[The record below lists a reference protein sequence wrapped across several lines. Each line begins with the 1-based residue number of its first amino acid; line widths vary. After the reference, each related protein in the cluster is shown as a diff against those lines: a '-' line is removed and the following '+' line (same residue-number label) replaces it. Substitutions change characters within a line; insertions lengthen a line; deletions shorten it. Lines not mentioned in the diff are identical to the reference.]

1 MSVSAPA
8 QSPIA
13 STVPTLTED
22 PFAQTVIRRAV
33 GRLLRCPEF
42 APHESEDLHQELQAQ
57 LDRAMRSHDATIGHR
72 NPFITMVVN
81 RAATN
86 LRAYRLHKI
95 RDDREVT
102 SLNVMVESGG
112 ERRELIQC
120 ISEDDNRNRIETAKL
135 TDTELVDLRH
145 DLTVAIATLPEH
157 WQRLLKLRTDHSL
170 RECSQIMDVPL
181 STLKYWLAKIAV
193 VFREQGLHE
202 YLV

>member
-1 MSVSAPA
+1 MSVSTPS
-8 QSPIA
+8 QPQLA

-22 PFAQTVIRRAV
+22 PFAQTVIRRCV

-42 APHESEDLHQELQAQ
+42 APHEAEDLQQELQAE

-135 TDTELVDLRH
+135 SGTELVDLRH
-145 DLTVAIATLPEH
+145 DLAAASEALPEH

-170 RECSQIMDVPL
+170 RECSRIMDVPL
-181 STLKYWLAKIAV
+181 STLKYWMAKIAI

>member
-1 MSVSAPA
+1 MSVSTPT
-8 QSPIA
+8 QPKTA
-13 STVPTLTED
+13 STVPLTEE
-22 PFAQTVIRRAV
+22 PFAQTVIRRAIK
-33 GRLLRCPEF
+33 RLLRCPEF
-42 APHESEDLHQELQAQ
+42 APHEAEDLHQELQSQ
-57 LDRAMRSHDATIGHR
+57 LERAMRSHDSTIGHQ

-86 LRAYRLHKI
+86 LRTYRTHKI

-135 TDTELVDLRH
+135 TETELVDLQH
-145 DLTVAIATLPEH
+145 DMEVVIAKLPEH
-157 WQRLLKLRTDHSL
+157 WQQLLRLRKDHSL

-181 STLKYWLAKIAV
+181 STLKYWMTKIAT
-193 VFREQGLHE
+193 VFREESLHE

>member
-1 MSVSAPA
+1 MPA
-8 QSPIA
+8 FDPA
-13 STVPTLTED
+13 TD
-22 PFAQTVIRRAV
+22 PFVQTVIRRAII
-33 GRLLRCPEF
+33 RLLRCPEF
-42 APHESEDLHQELQAQ
+42 ATHEAEDIHQDL
-57 LDRAMRSHDATIGHR
+57 LLLLVRAMRSHDATIGHQ

-86 LRAYRLHKI
+86 LRAFRTHKL
-95 RDDREVT
+95 RDDREVS

-135 TDTELVDLRH
+135 TEIELVDLRH
-145 DLTVAIATLPEH
+145 DMEVAILKLPEN
-157 WQRLLKLRTDHSL
+157 WQRLLRLRKDHSL

-181 STLKYWLAKIAV
+181 STLKYWLTKIAA
-193 VFREQGLHE
+193 VFREESLHE